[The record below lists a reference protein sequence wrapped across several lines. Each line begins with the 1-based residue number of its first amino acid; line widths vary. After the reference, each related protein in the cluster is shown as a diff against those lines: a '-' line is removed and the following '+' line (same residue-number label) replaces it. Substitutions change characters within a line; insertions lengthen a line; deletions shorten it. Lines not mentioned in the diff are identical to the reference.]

1 MDKRELLKQTLIKFA
16 AGLTGLGLILFL
28 SAGTFAWWNAWVF
41 MAVIFLP
48 MIAVGALLFLKAP
61 ELLEKRINMKESEKE
76 QKRVINLT
84 APLMLA
90 GYIISGIDF
99 RMGWSYVPLPLAI
112 VSFILIFLGYGL
124 FAYVLKT
131 NAYASRTVNIQE
143 NQKLI
148 DYGPYKVVRHPLYAA
163 SIMIF
168 VTGPLSLGS
177 WPGFIIMIAYPF
189 LLKKRIDN
197 EEDVLTE
204 GLKGYK
210 EYKNYVKWKLIPY
223 IW

>member
-1 MDKRELLKQTLIKFA
+1 MDKRKLLKQTLIKFA
-16 AGLTGLGLILFL
+16 SGVTGLGLILFL

-48 MIAVGALLFLKAP
+48 MTAVGTLLFLKEP
-61 ELLEKRINMKESEKE
+61 ELLEKRINMKETEKE
-76 QKRVINLT
+76 QKRVISLT
-84 APLMLA
+84 TPLLLA
-90 GYIISGIDF
+90 GYIVSGIDF
-99 RMGWSYVPLPLAI
+99 RSGWSHVPLPLVAASFVI
-112 VSFILIFLGYGL
+112 VFLGYGL

-131 NAYASRTVNIQE
+131 NSYASRTVNIQE

-148 DYGPYKVVRHPLYAA
+148 DYGPYKAVRHPMYTA

-177 WPGFIIMIAYPF
+177 WPGFFIMLAYPF

-197 EEDVLTE
+197 EEDILTE
-204 GLKGYK
+204 GLAGYK
-210 EYKNYVKWKLIPY
+210 EYKNAVSWRLIPY